1 MRLWER
7 LIFQKS
13 KPARTPITDS
23 NPSNPLSHRRNFT
36 TYLPSSIGE
45 LQCGRRGTR
54 RGTRKSD
61 HTEYRVPRSF
71 LCVPERFVSHGSTP
85 AVWPNGGTLSS
96 AGGPCVSPSTKLR
109 TGSASWSALRRLA
122 SVLSHEARRGVI
134 GFGAFCRNKRASP
147 AGAKPGNTEHHL
159 DTRVGD
165 TRARRS
171 PASACLLATP
181 KMDSGYASSNCK
193 TRTINSE

>member
-109 TGSASWSALRRLA
+109 TGSSDWRPSAPMRPGGASLVLGPFAGTKGPRLPGRNPA
-122 SVLSHEARRGVI
+122 TQNITWTRELGTHVRGVHL
-134 GFGAFCRNKRASP
+134 P
-147 AGAKPGNTEHHL
+147 ALVYWQPPRWIP
-159 DTRVGD
+159 DTHRQTV
-165 TRARRS
+165 R
-171 PASACLLATP
+171 PEP
-181 KMDSGYASSNCK
+181 
-193 TRTINSE
+193 

>member
-1 MRLWER
+1 M
-7 LIFQKS
+7 
-13 KPARTPITDS
+13 ARAGAPENRIIQ
-23 NPSNPLSHRRNFT
+23 NIGFLVLS
-36 TYLPSSIGE
+36 
-45 LQCGRRGTR
+45 
-54 RGTRKSD
+54 
-61 HTEYRVPRSF
+61 
-71 LCVPERFVSHGSTP
+71 CVSLERFVSNGSTP

-96 AGGPCVSPSTKLR
+96 AGGPCVS
-109 TGSASWSALRRLA
+109 GASWSALRRLA

-147 AGAKPGNTEHHL
+147 AGAKPGNTEHHQ
-159 DTRVGD
+159 DTGVGD
-165 TRARRS
+165 TPARRL